1 MVVNS
6 SNNASSYSESPKVEQ
21 GASVTPD
28 AIKSSTSSDP
38 MVSKVQVA
46 RMMGYEGDACP
57 ECSAFTL
64 VRNGT
69 CLKCDSCGATTGC
82 SYSRRGSILDR
93 DNSFNISSD
102 TSAGAFIIKSCAC

>member
-1 MVVNS
+1 MSSQGFLRGQASENLMVVNS
-6 SNNASSYSESPKVEQ
+6 SNDMSTYSEQSNVEQ
-21 GASVTPD
+21 EVPVPD
-28 AIKSSTSSDP
+28 AIKSSATSDA
-38 MVSKVQVA
+38 MASKVQVA

-82 SYSRRGSILDR
+82 S
-93 DNSFNISSD
+93 
-102 TSAGAFIIKSCAC
+102 